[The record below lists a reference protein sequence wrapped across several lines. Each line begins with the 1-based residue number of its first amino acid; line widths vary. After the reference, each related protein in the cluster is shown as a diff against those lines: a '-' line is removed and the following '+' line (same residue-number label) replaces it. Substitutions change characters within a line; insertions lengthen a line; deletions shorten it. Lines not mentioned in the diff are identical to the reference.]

1 MIDRIPAHITTHDWR
16 AIEALLRRLLL
27 AYSDGILTVTL
38 FGSKARGDDASGSD
52 IDVLVVV
59 ADEDWTI
66 KHEIRTLG
74 ARISLDYDVL
84 FNLYVIE
91 QERWL
96 WMGEINHPLHRRIRN
111 EGVELTPVATA
122 GE

>member
-1 MIDRIPAHITTHDWR
+1 V
-16 AIEALLRRLLL
+16 LQQRLLQE
-27 AYSDGILTVTL
+27 YSDHILTVIL
-38 FGSKARGDDASGSD
+38 FGSKARGDDTSGSD

-59 ADEDWTI
+59 ADEDWTV
-66 KHEIRTLG
+66 KYEIRTLG
-74 ARISLDYDVL
+74 ARVSLNYDVL

-96 WMGEINHPLHRRIRN
+96 WMREINHPLHRRIRN
-111 EGVELTPVATA
+111 EGVELTPFAVA